1 MKRDQKKTPPHD
13 EEVPLL
19 PLSYVGCDVV
29 VVVVVVV
36 MMTTGVVVVVVA
48 SGISYDYG
56 CVVLFGDWLC
66 MVI

>member
-1 MKRDQKKTPPHD
+1 
-13 EEVPLL
+13 L
-19 PLSYVGCDVV
+19 V